1 MVTLQVNVTSSSAA
15 TFTRDYLRLLTW
27 YHNGVQ
33 IVPTSGGTISLS
45 SDNTTIT
52 IANTSSSRS
61 GVYEV
66 QFAGLR
72 IYPYNYLC
80 ERETLAILRQY
91 PLLSPVTF
99 YVYNDSGKCL
109 NDSLIQKCIIPH
121 DLYSIVAG
129 SGGTVFCT
137 SSKGLGIRPSTHLKA
152 SLCVLNLILL
162 HQRMHWKA
170 VMRKAP

>member
-1 MVTLQVNVTSSSAA
+1 MCVGLLYPIGPTSVRYIYQEVVTLQVNITSTT

-27 YHNGVQ
+27 YHNGVE

-45 SDNTTIT
+45 SDNTTLT

-72 IYPYNYLC
+72 VYPYNYLC
-80 ERETLAILRQY
+80 ERETLAILRRY

-99 YVYNDSGKCL
+99 YVYNNSGKCW
-109 NDSLIQKCIIPH
+109 NDSLIQKC
-121 DLYSIVAG
+121 SFF
-129 SGGTVFCT
+129 TTCT
-137 SSKGLGIRPSTHLKA
+137 L
-152 SLCVLNLILL
+152 
-162 HQRMHWKA
+162 
-170 VMRKAP
+170 